1 MLKQNTVLKCAD
13 CGFVTEVVAECKCE
27 TCAITCCG
35 KPMAVLEEKT
45 ADSKGEK
52 HVPFPMDNG
61 KGGTKVVV
69 GENMAHPM
77 LSEHYIVWIEIQN
90 GPYVNRKYL
99 KPGEEPSAEFY
110 VSLQKG
116 MIVREYCN
124 LHGLWKYE
132 VK

>member
-1 MLKQNTVLKCAD
+1 MLKKNTILKCND
-13 CGFVTEVVAECKCE
+13 CGFVTEVVAECNCE
-27 TCAITCCG
+27 NCEITCCG
-35 KPMAVLEEKT
+35 KPMVVLDEKT

-61 KGGTKVVV
+61 KGGMKVVV

-77 LSEHYIVWIEIQN
+77 FPEHYIVWIEVQN

-99 KPGEEPSAEFY
+99 NPGEEPSAEFY
-110 VSLQKG
+110 VALKKG

-124 LHGLWKYE
+124 IHGLWKYE